1 MGIGLRCPQ
10 KATVN
15 TMAAYRKFN
24 GITYINIAQGTD
36 KKTATRIAV
45 GVRAQ
50 GDLARVVKT
59 GKGRYTVY
67 CKDKRYLKRR

>member
-1 MGIGLRCPQ
+1 
-10 KATVN
+10 
-15 TMAAYRKFN
+15 MASYRKFN

-36 KKTATRIAV
+36 KKTAVGIATSM
-45 GVRAQ
+45 RAQ
-50 GDLARVVKT
+50 NNLARVVKT